1 MVRVQLLII
10 LTLSKFERLVWPAAP
25 LQRILTYVLNAKFR
39 ERKADVES
47 SSDEHVGGGDE
58 DVGECHVTALVRHHQ

>member
-39 ERKADVES
+39 KRKADVES
-47 SSDEHVGGGDE
+47 SSDDHVG
-58 DVGECHVTALVRHHQ
+58 